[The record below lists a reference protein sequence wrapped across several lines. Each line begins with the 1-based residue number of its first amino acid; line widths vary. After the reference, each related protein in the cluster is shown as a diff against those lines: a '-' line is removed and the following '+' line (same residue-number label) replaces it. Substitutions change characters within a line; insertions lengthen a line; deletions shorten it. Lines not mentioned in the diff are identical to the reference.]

1 MGAGLA
7 LGVLTAST
15 AVSTIGQ
22 LQQANAQQAMYDYQ
36 ADMADKQGELA
47 ELQARQEAVEVI
59 RREMAAKSTQRAQ
72 AAAAGIDLSSGS
84 FMDIINETATQAQSE
99 REDILRRGALNKAS
113 YQAEAAGYRSAS
125 ASTGSSK
132 WWKAGATLLGGVAKG
147 VNYGS
152 RLGWFDD

>member
-7 LGVLTAST
+7 LGLLAATT

-36 ADMADKQGELA
+36 AEMANKQGELA
-47 ELQARQEAVEVI
+47 ELQARQEASEVTKQ
-59 RREMAAKSTQRAQ
+59 EVATKSKQRAQ

-84 FMDIINETATQAQSE
+84 FMDILNDTASQAQSE

-113 YQAEAAGYRSAS
+113 YQAEASGYSAA
-125 ASTGSSK
+125 ASSTSGSK
-132 WWKAGATLLGGVAKG
+132 WWKAGATLLSGAAQGVDFADRK
-147 VNYGS
+147 
-152 RLGWFDD
+152 GWFDD